1 VPVTSLVSSLTG
13 TLSSASGGSGSPL
26 APVTGLL
33 SSVTG
38 TLGSATASATRS
50 TTTTAAP
57 SLVSGL
63 SSTSGSGAAGSLLSP
78 VTSLVGGLLGGIA
91 KK

>member
-1 VPVTSLVSSLTG
+1 V
-13 TLSSASGGSGSPL
+13 
-26 APVTGLL
+26 
-33 SSVTG
+33 
-38 TLGSATASATRS
+38 R
-50 TTTTAAP
+50 
-57 SLVSGL
+57 GL